1 LNHGAADLVRFAWD
15 RTSDSFKGDLKDMEK
30 ASERAGKQ
38 ISEALS
44 AAAKDSTFKL
54 TVDSKQAKK
63 DLGDFQNYARLLAK
77 NDLAFNINKLKADT
91 NYAEL
96 ETQLKSL
103 QRLKREAAKEDKGN
117 IQIEIDGVNDQIAAY
132 KRLEKAA
139 NDEYRARIDA
149 LDTQSKAYKVLIA
162 NQEQLERSTT
172 KANTAQSTFDKEQ
185 TQARMDRI
193 NGYLEERKQRVQTSN
208 ANRAAYVDEFNRTW
222 QLKGLNQ
229 QRAAERKKL
238 AEDATKFDEHTRRDA
253 WVNAHEDKTRMDKLN
268 ADIRAGR
275 KLALDQ
281 QLADLQKSVDA
292 EFETKRKASLEAQK
306 RFIQDTMALKGW
318 RALVRTCPNW
328 ISCRRN

>member
-1 LNHGAADLVRFAWD
+1 MKEFQAWAKELSITPTTGLKKADYEAMFKSLLEIEDAAELVAKAWKITGQKFDSVTDEMEAKSEHTKNVLWGNLNHGAADLVRFAWD

-132 KRLEKAA
+132 KR
-139 NDEYRARIDA
+139 
-149 LDTQSKAYKVLIA
+149 T
-162 NQEQLERSTT
+162 ERVS
-172 KANTAQSTFDKEQ
+172 
-185 TQARMDRI
+185 M
-193 NGYLEERKQRVQTSN
+193 
-208 ANRAAYVDEFNRTW
+208 
-222 QLKGLNQ
+222 
-229 QRAAERKKL
+229 
-238 AEDATKFDEHTRRDA
+238 
-253 WVNAHEDKTRMDKLN
+253 
-268 ADIRAGR
+268 
-275 KLALDQ
+275 
-281 QLADLQKSVDA
+281 
-292 EFETKRKASLEAQK
+292 
-306 RFIQDTMALKGW
+306 
-318 RALVRTCPNW
+318 P
-328 ISCRRN
+328 